1 MDSGPLVQAN
11 NAGIRELQPTATFDV
26 GRSPRLYA
34 DLPPQDS
41 AIGEYFR
48 VLVKRKWIVIGCL
61 LTIFTVVAI
70 ATLRQVPI
78 YEANGSI
85 AVKKPDS
92 SLNFKDANAISFD
105 YYDPTE
111 METEV
116 KILQSDLLA
125 LQVIKELNL
134 DRQPEFG
141 GKSPASALPSSL
153 DLAPDPLEADPSRT
167 SSLLSSFKGRLA
179 ISLIPNSRIMSVR
192 FRDADPQTAQNV
204 VNKLMSDYQENNYKT
219 RFNNTMQV
227 SDWLGQ
233 QLVDLQMKVETSQ
246 EKLVRYQKEHEI
258 LGIDEK
264 QNITTAKLDELNKA
278 LTLAESERMDKE
290 AFYNLMK
297 SGDPDAIASSA
308 GGLEGS
314 GTGGQSA
321 SQLLETLRAKQA
333 DLRIQA
339 ADLNTQFGPSYPKL
353 VQLNNQLAEID
364 VQLKAEMA
372 KIASKVKGEYT
383 TALGREELLSQA
395 LEKQKQAANK
405 LNESAIEYSLL
416 KRDLETNRQL
426 YEGLLEKLKEAGIS
440 EGLKSNNFQIVNSAR
455 VPTYP
460 VEPNVPRNLGFAFVL
475 GLTSGVGLAFL
486 LEGLDNTVRTTEQAQ
501 AISGLP
507 PLGMIPLGSKT
518 AREGA
523 SSKRLILASSN
534 EVVELITHVRPQSQM
549 AESYRALRTSLLL
562 SHLGA
567 PPKVIMVTSA
577 LPQEGKST
585 TSINC
590 AVVLAQKGVRVLL
603 IDCDLRRPS
612 IHKTLGMGPRSGLSN
627 VLTGSITLKQAI
639 TVAPTLPNLDVL
651 PAGTPPPNPAEL
663 LASTNMRDVLAELRD
678 KYDHIV
684 LDTPP
689 TLSVTDA
696 VVLSPRADAI
706 VLVIRSGSTT
716 KQALRRSRDILMQV
730 NARVS
735 GVLLN
740 AVDLSSPDY
749 YYYYEYQGKY
759 AQYYRDDGE
768 SSDEED
774 PEAEPPASSSSA

>member
-11 NAGIRELQPTATFDV
+11 SAAIRDLQPAAAFDV
-26 GRSPRLYA
+26 GRSPRLYS
-34 DLPPQDS
+34 DLPPQES
-41 AIGEYFR
+41 AVGEYLR
-48 VLVKRKWIVIGCL
+48 VLVKRKWIVVGCL

-111 METEV
+111 LETEV

-167 SSLLSSFKGRLA
+167 SSLLSSFKGRLT
-179 ISLIPNSRIMSVR
+179 ISLLPNSRIMSVR
-192 FRDADPQTAQNV
+192 FRDPDPQTAQNV
-204 VNKLMSDYQENNYKT
+204 VNKLMGDYQENNYKT

-233 QLVDLQMKVETSQ
+233 QLIDLQMKVETSQ

-278 LTLAESERMDKE
+278 LTNAESERMGKE
-290 AFYNLMK
+290 AFYRLME

-308 GGLEGS
+308 GGLDGP
-314 GTGGQSA
+314 GGGQSA
-321 SQLLETLRAKQA
+321 SGLLETLRSKQA
-333 DLRIQA
+333 DLKIQI

-353 VQLNNQLAEID
+353 AQLNTQLAEIE
-364 VQLKAEMA
+364 VQLQSEMK
-372 KIASKVKGEYT
+372 KIASKVKGQYT
-383 TALGREELLSQA
+383 TALGREDLLSQA

-518 AREGA
+518 TREG
-523 SSKRLILASSN
+523 SPSKRLILASSN
-534 EVVELITHVRPQSQM
+534 EAVELITHVRPQSQM

-627 VLTGSITLKQAI
+627 VLTGSTTLKQAI

-663 LASTNMRDVLAELRD
+663 LASTNMRDVLAEMRE

-759 AQYYRDDGE
+759 AQYYHNHE
-768 SSDEED
+768 ASSDQED

>member
-11 NAGIRELQPTATFDV
+11 SVAIRELQPAAAFDV
-26 GRSPRLYA
+26 GRSPRLYS
-34 DLPPQDS
+34 DLPPQES
-41 AIGEYFR
+41 AVGEYFR
-48 VLVKRKWIVIGCL
+48 VLVKRKWIVVGCL

-78 YEANGSI
+78 YEADGSI
-85 AVKKPDS
+85 AVKKPDT
-92 SLNFKDANAISFD
+92 SLNFKDTNAISFD

-111 METEV
+111 LETEV

-141 GKSPASALPSSL
+141 GKSPTSALPSSL

-167 SSLLSSFKGRLA
+167 SSLLSSFKGKLT
-179 ISLIPNSRIMSVR
+179 ISLLPNSRIMSVR
-192 FRDADPQTAQNV
+192 FRDSDPQTAQNV
-204 VNKLMSDYQENNYKT
+204 VNKLMGDYQENNYKT

-278 LTLAESERMDKE
+278 LTVAESERMDKE
-290 AFYNLMK
+290 AFYHLVE
-297 SGDPDAIASSA
+297 SGDPDAIASS
-308 GGLEGS
+308 GGGPD
-314 GTGGQSA
+314 GPGAGQSG
-321 SQLLETLRAKQA
+321 SPLLESLRTKQA
-333 DLRIQA
+333 ELKIQI

-353 VQLNNQLAEID
+353 AQLNNQLAEIE
-364 VQLKAEMA
+364 VQLQSEMK
-372 KIASKVKGEYT
+372 KIASKVKGQYT
-383 TALGREELLSQA
+383 TALGREDLLSQA

-405 LNESAIEYSLL
+405 LNENAIEYSLL

-518 AREGA
+518 TREG
-523 SSKRLILASSN
+523 SPSKRLILASSN
-534 EVVELITHVRPQSQM
+534 EAVELITHVRPQSQM

-627 VLTGSITLKQAI
+627 VLTGSVTLKQAI

-663 LASTNMRDVLAELRD
+663 LASSNMRDVLAEMRE

-759 AQYYRDDGE
+759 AQYYHNHE
-768 SSDEED
+768 TSSDEED

>member
-11 NAGIRELQPTATFDV
+11 SAAIRELPTATFDV
-26 GRSPRLYA
+26 GRAPRLYSE
-34 DLPPQDS
+34 LPPQDS

-48 VLVKRKWIVIGCL
+48 VLVKRKWIVVGCL
-61 LTIFTVVAI
+61 VTIFTVVAI

-141 GKSPASALPSSL
+141 GKTAASALPSSL

-167 SSLLSSFKGRLA
+167 SSLLSSFKGRLT

-204 VNKLMSDYQENNYKT
+204 VNKLMGDYQENNYKT

-278 LTLAESERMDKE
+278 LTMAESERMDKE

-308 GGLEGS
+308 GGIEDAGA
-314 GTGGQSA
+314 GGQSA
-321 SQLLETLRAKQA
+321 SQLLESLRAKQA
-333 DLRIQA
+333 ELRIQA

-364 VQLKAEMA
+364 IELKAEMA
-372 KIASKVKGEYT
+372 KIASKVKGQYT
-383 TALGREELLSQA
+383 TALGREELLGQA

-507 PLGMIPLGSKT
+507 PLGMIPLGSKN

-523 SSKRLILASSN
+523 ASKRLMLASSN
-534 EVVELITHVRPQSQM
+534 EAVELITHVRPQSQM

-627 VLTGSITLKQAI
+627 VLTGSIALKQAI

-759 AQYYRDDGE
+759 AQYYRDDRE
-768 SSDEED
+768 SSDED
-774 PEAEPPASSSSA
+774 DHDAEPPASSSSA